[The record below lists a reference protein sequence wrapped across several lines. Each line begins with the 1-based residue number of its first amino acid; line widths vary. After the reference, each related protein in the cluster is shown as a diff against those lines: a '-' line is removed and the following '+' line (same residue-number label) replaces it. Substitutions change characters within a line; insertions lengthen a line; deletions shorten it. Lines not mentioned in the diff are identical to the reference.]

1 MFSHRNAHQ
10 QVNIFNGILIEIIS
24 NFIPNKLVTFDN
36 KDPPWIAKIKRKN
49 KVETQSLQRL
59 LKK

>member
-10 QVNIFNGILIEIIS
+10 QVNIFNGILIDIIS

-49 KVETQSLQRL
+49 KVET
-59 LKK
+59 